1 MSINKVHYAHIC
13 EVLPGLH
20 RSLIDIVSEMNRP
33 ERDEQILAAANL
45 SLERALFP
53 LLVLVERLGP
63 IGVVDLA
70 ARVGRDYTTVSRQ
83 VARLEELGLV
93 SRQAGAK
100 DRRVREALITP
111 TGKAA
116 TDAVDIAREQMAIA
130 LLGDWEQRDIDELAR
145 LLRRLAD
152 GMTDRP
158 GQGVTLSADTDV
170 REAPL

>member
-1 MSINKVHYAHIC
+1 
-13 EVLPGLH
+13 
-20 RSLIDIVSEMNRP
+20 MNRP

-63 IGVVDLA
+63 IGVVELA

-93 SRQAGAK
+93 SRQPGAT
-100 DRRVREALITP
+100 DRRVREASITP
-111 TGKAA
+111 RGKAA
-116 TDAVDIAREQMAIA
+116 TDAVDVAREQMAIS
-130 LLGDWEQRDIDELAR
+130 LFGEWERRDIDELAR

-152 GMTDRP
+152 GM
-158 GQGVTLSADTDV
+158 QGSASQ
-170 REAPL
+170 

>member
-1 MSINKVHYAHIC
+1 VSTNKVHNTHISA
-13 EVLPGLH
+13 VLPGLH

-63 IGVVDLA
+63 IGVVELA

-83 VARLEELGLV
+83 VARLKELGLV
-93 SRQAGAK
+93 SRQAGGR
-100 DRRVREALITP
+100 DRRMREASITLR
-111 TGKAA
+111 GKAA
-116 TDAVDIAREQMAIA
+116 TDAVDVARAQMAIS
-130 LLGDWEQRDIDELAR
+130 LFGDWERRDIDELAR

-152 GMTDRP
+152 GM
-158 GQGVTLSADTDV
+158 QGRAS
-170 REAPL
+170 P